1 MIAADIV
8 YVLFIL
14 LRFNTSYV
22 NSKSVEV
29 LEPRACRRAYLATA
43 FALDAIALIPLNYAA
58 LAAGATPLMVAA
70 FRMLRLIYVRYPVR
84 EYVRWSRALADDDLF
99 NGMLAVLGWLFVT
112 LHVLTCVY
120 QAIGPD
126 LKARMY
132 GPVVGQLLDSPAL
145 TGGMAW
151 LTWDDIYMARRLEIN
166 GGSLSDFASPERT
179 VAENYVVSLFAI
191 VQLLTTMGSNQLPAN
206 MLELGFYCFVLL
218 LNLTVGLQPRVCA
231 ASPGQ
236 RRQMPRGRS
245 RGQNTRCPLLAL
257 VCSRRRFFSPAPS
270 LPTLTRAHSPRFLMR
285 VSSIPLPPT
294 VSRSTRGSS
303 ANSRL
308 S

>member
-1 MIAADIV
+1 
-8 YVLFIL
+8 
-14 LRFNTSYV
+14 
-22 NSKSVEV
+22 
-29 LEPRACRRAYLATA
+29 
-43 FALDAIALIPLNYAA
+43 
-58 LAAGATPLMVAA
+58 
-70 FRMLRLIYVRYPVR
+70 
-84 EYVRWSRALADDDLF
+84 
-99 NGMLAVLGWLFVT
+99 LGWLFVT

-132 GPVVGQLLDSPAL
+132 GPVVGQLLDSPG
-145 TGGMAW
+145 GGMAW